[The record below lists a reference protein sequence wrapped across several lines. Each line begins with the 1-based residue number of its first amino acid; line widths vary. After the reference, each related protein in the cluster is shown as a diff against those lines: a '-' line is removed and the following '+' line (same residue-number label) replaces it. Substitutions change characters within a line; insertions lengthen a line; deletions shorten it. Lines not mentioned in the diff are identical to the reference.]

1 MISPCGRA
9 REGLGVDKVTML
21 NTNGGAYA
29 SLKCADGVS
38 DCQQLTPESEQM
50 FAAAKN
56 DKLPDFIRQHPTW
69 VAPDK

>member
-1 MISPCGRA
+1 
-9 REGLGVDKVTML
+9 ML